1 MNRDN
6 DFQCDRESKKRVMEA
21 LKKAYAPNIFTYEI
35 EENPKAIIDCRAI
48 GITQNGKTVHYAIE
62 IKHRNFTANKYDT
75 YYCEPSKYDTLNWER
90 LYDNVDRALIA
101 NEFSDGTILLWNIKD
116 LDPNDTEDVMI
127 ARTTVGVGE
136 YLSERIR
143 QKRIL
148 MHKDKAIK
156 IK

>member
-6 DFQCDRESKKRVMEA
+6 DFQCDRESKVVTMEA
-21 LKKAYAPNIFTYEI
+21 LKKAYAPNIFKYEI
-35 EENPKAIIDCRAI
+35 DPDPYAKIDCRAI
-48 GITQNGKTVHYAIE
+48 GITKDNKTIHYAIE
-62 IKHRNFTANKYDT
+62 CKHRNFTADKYDA
-75 YYCEPSKYDTLNWER
+75 YYCEPSKYDTLNWAR
-90 LYDNVDRALIA
+90 LYDNVDRAYIA
-101 NEFSDGTILLWNIKD
+101 NEFSDGTILMWNIKD

-127 ARTTVGVGE
+127 ARTTVGIGDF
-136 YLSERIR
+136 LSQRIM

>member
-48 GITQNGKTVHYAIE
+48 GITPNGKTIHYAVE
-62 IKHRNFTANKYDT
+62 IKHRNCTADKYDA
-75 YYCEPSKYDTLNWER
+75 YYCETGKYDTLNWAR
-90 LYDNVDRALIA
+90 LYDNVDRAYIA

-116 LDPNDTEDVMI
+116 LDPNDTEDVRI

-136 YLSERIR
+136 YLSERIM

-148 MHKDKAIK
+148 MKRDKAIK

>member
-6 DFQCDRESKKRVMEA
+6 DFQCDRESKVRTMEA
-21 LKKAYAPNIFTYEI
+21 LKKAYAPNIFTYQI
-35 EENPKAIIDCRAI
+35 DPDPYAKIDCRAI
-48 GITQNGKTVHYAIE
+48 GITKDKTIHYAIE
-62 IKHRNFTANKYDT
+62 IKHRNFTADKYDA
-75 YYCEPSKYDTLNWER
+75 YYCETGKYDTLNCAR
-90 LYDNVDRALIA
+90 LYDNVDRAYIA
-101 NEFSDGTILLWNIKD
+101 NEFSDGTILLWNIND
-116 LDPNDTEDVMI
+116 LDPNDTEDVRI

-136 YLSERIR
+136 YLSERIM

>member
-6 DFQCDRESKKRVMEA
+6 DFQCDRESKFATMEA

-35 EENPKAIIDCRAI
+35 DQDPYAKIDCRAI
-48 GITQNGKTVHYAIE
+48 GITKDNRTIFYSIE
-62 IKHRNFTANKYDT
+62 IKHRNFTADKYDA
-75 YYCEPSKYDTLNWER
+75 YYCEPSKYDTLNWAR
-90 LYDNVDRALIA
+90 LYDNVDRAYIA
-101 NEFSDGTILLWNIKD
+101 NEFSDGTILLWNIND
-116 LDPNDTEDVMI
+116 LDPNETEDVRI

-136 YLSERIR
+136 YLSERIM

-148 MHKDKAIK
+148 MKRDKAIK

>member
-1 MNRDN
+1 MTRDN

-21 LKKAYAPNIFTYEI
+21 MKEMYKPNLFTYEI

-48 GITQNGKTVHYAIE
+48 GITPNGKTVHYAVE
-62 IKHRNFTANKYDT
+62 IKHRNFTADKYDA
-75 YYCEPSKYDTLNWER
+75 YYCETGKYDTLNWSR
-90 LYDNVDRALIA
+90 LYDNVDRAYIA

-136 YLSERIR
+136 YLSEKIK

>member
-1 MNRDN
+1 MKRDGN
-6 DFQCDRESKKRVMEA
+6 FTCDLDSKKRVMEA

-35 EENPKAIIDCRAI
+35 DPDPYAKIDCMAI
-48 GITQNGKTVHYAIE
+48 GITKDNKTIHYAIE
-62 IKHRNFTANKYDT
+62 CKHRNFTADKYDS
-75 YYCEPSKYDTLNWER
+75 YYCETGKYDTLNSAR
-90 LYDNVDRALIA
+90 LYDNVDRAYVA

-116 LDPNDTEDVMI
+116 LDPNETEDVMI

-136 YLSERIR
+136 YLSERIM

-148 MHKDKAIK
+148 MKRDKAIK

>member
-6 DFQCDRESKKRVMEA
+6 NFQCDLDSKVRIMEA

-35 EENPKAIIDCRAI
+35 DDNPKATIDCRAI
-48 GITQNGKTVHYAIE
+48 GITKNGKTIHYAIE
-62 IKHRNFTANKYDT
+62 CKHRNCTADKYDT
-75 YYCEPSKYDTLNWER
+75 YYCEPSKYDTLNWSK

-101 NEFSDGTILLWNIKD
+101 NEFSDGAILLWNVDD
-116 LDPNDTEDVMI
+116 LDPDDTEDVMI

>member
-1 MNRDN
+1 MRNN
-6 DFQCDRESKKRVMEA
+6 NFQCDLDSKKRVMEA
-21 LKKAYAPNIFTYEI
+21 MRDAYAPNIFTYEI
-35 EENPKAIIDCRAI
+35 DPDPYAKIDCRAI
-48 GITQNGKTVHYAIE
+48 GITKDKTIYYAIE
-62 IKHRNFTANKYDT
+62 CKHRNCTASTYDA
-75 YYCEPSKYDTLNWER
+75 YYCEPSKYQSLNWAR
-90 LYDNVDRALIA
+90 LYDNVDMAYIA
-101 NEFSDGTILLWNIKD
+101 NEFSDGSIYLWNIND

-127 ARTTVGVGE
+127 SRTTVGLGS

>member
-1 MNRDN
+1 MNRDGN
-6 DFQCDRESKKRVMEA
+6 FQCDWDSKKRVMEA
-21 LKKAYAPNIFTYEI
+21 MRDAYRPNLFIFEI
-35 EENPKAIIDCRAI
+35 DENPKAIIDCRAI
-48 GITQNGKTVHYAIE
+48 GITKDNKTIHYAIE
-62 IKHRNFTANKYDT
+62 CKHRNCTADKYDA
-75 YYCEPSKYDTLNWER
+75 YYCETGKYQSLNCAR

-101 NEFSDGTILLWNIKD
+101 NEFSDGTILLWNIND
-116 LDPNDTEDVMI
+116 LDQNDTEDVRI

-136 YLSERIR
+136 YLSEKIK

>member
-1 MNRDN
+1 MTRDN
-6 DFQCDRESKKRVMEA
+6 DFQCDRDSKKRVMEA
-21 LKKAYAPNIFTYEI
+21 MKEKYKPNIFTYDI

-48 GITQNGKTVHYAIE
+48 GITPNGKTVHYAIE
-62 IKHRNFTANKYDT
+62 IKHRNCTADKYDS
-75 YYCEPSKYDTLNWER
+75 YYCETGKYDTLKWAR
-90 LYDNVDRALIA
+90 LYDNVDRAYIA
-101 NEFSDGTILLWNIKD
+101 NEFSDGTILLWNIND
-116 LDPNDTEDVMI
+116 LDPNDTEDVRI

-136 YLSERIR
+136 YLSERIM

>member
-1 MNRDN
+1 MNRDGN
-6 DFQCDRESKKRVMEA
+6 FQCDWDSKVRTMEA

-35 EENPKAIIDCRAI
+35 DGNSKSIIDCRAI
-48 GITQNGKTVHYAIE
+48 GITKDNKTIHYAIE
-62 IKHRNFTANKYDT
+62 CKHRNCTADKYDA
-75 YYCEPSKYDTLNWER
+75 YYCETGKYDTLNWER
-90 LYDNVDRALIA
+90 LYDNVDRAYIA
-101 NEFSDGTILLWNIKD
+101 NEFSDGTILLWNIND
-116 LDPNDTEDVMI
+116 LDPNDTEDVRI

-136 YLSERIR
+136 YLSERIM

>member
-21 LKKAYAPNIFTYEI
+21 MKERYKPNIFTYEI
-35 EENPKAIIDCRAI
+35 DENPKAIIDCRAI
-48 GITQNGKTVHYAIE
+48 GITKNGKTIHYAIE
-62 IKHRNFTANKYDT
+62 CKQRNCTADKYDSF
-75 YYCEPSKYDTLNWER
+75 YCEPSKYQSLKSAR
-90 LYDNVDRALIA
+90 LYDNVDRAYIA
-101 NEFSDGTILLWNIKD
+101 NEFSDGTILLWNVDD
-116 LDPNDTEDVMI
+116 LDPNDTEDAMI
-127 ARTTVGVGE
+127 SRTTVGVGE